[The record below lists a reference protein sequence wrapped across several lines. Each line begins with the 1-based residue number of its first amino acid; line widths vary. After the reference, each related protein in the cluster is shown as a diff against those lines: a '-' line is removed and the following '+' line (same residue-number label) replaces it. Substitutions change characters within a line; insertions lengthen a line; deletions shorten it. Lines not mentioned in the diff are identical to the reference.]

1 MTSSNRVTKNLVSNL
16 GHRVFIKG
24 KSCLCEMWMWE
35 DVGRWESWDI
45 FIEGIYMK
53 LRILKNLNLNTER

>member
-1 MTSSNRVTKNLVSNL
+1 MYGGGS
-16 GHRVFIKG
+16 
-24 KSCLCEMWMWE
+24 
-35 DVGRWESWDI
+35 VGESWDI